1 MKNNSEDMQSDKFM
15 TNLFVCI
22 FVVVFVFLILSFL
35 PFDTK
40 GKTGNTTDV
49 ETSKKVKSLVR
60 SNKIKN
66 FKKYKF
72 RYEYTVTSKGD
83 VPKFMFLLPIPFNE
97 EGKQEIQNLKISPAP
112 EKIIDM
118 GINNIAEIKLT
129 NLTNGTYKI
138 VIEGIANVRT
148 YDIYTA
154 KALNKNTSKETN
166 LKPYLEEEKYIEIY
180 SPYINKIA
188 KSINGST
195 NVEIVDKI
203 YDYVVENI
211 DYSLIEGTPSAEKVL
226 KSKKGKCTGLSA
238 AMVALCRAKKIP
250 ARIVTG
256 NIARK
261 DNQKHTWVEVY
272 FDEYGWV
279 TYDPTIE
286 VSYISYFKNDMFQ
299 KRNKID
305 KTPDL
310 YYIASIKDYFYPWK
324 INYEIEH
331 LDMNK
336 IYLSDIISIEEVTE
350 KN

>member
-1 MKNNSEDMQSDKFM
+1 MKNNSEDTQSDKFM
-15 TNLFVCI
+15 TNLFVGI
-22 FVVVFVFLILSFL
+22 FILIFISLTLSFL

-40 GKTGNTTDV
+40 DKTDNPTDV
-49 ETSKKVKSLVR
+49 EVSKEVKSLVR
-60 SNKIKN
+60 SNEIKN

-72 RYEYTVTSKGD
+72 KYEYTVKSKGD
-83 VPKFMFLLPIPFNE
+83 VTKFMFLLPIPFNE
-97 EGKQEIQNLKISPAP
+97 EGKQEIQNLKISPEP
-112 EKIIDM
+112 LKIIDQ
-118 GINNIAEIKLT
+118 GINKVAEIQLT
-129 NLTNGTYKI
+129 NLTSGTYKI
-138 VIEGIANVRT
+138 IIEGIANVRT
-148 YDIYTA
+148 FDIYTA
-154 KALNKNTSKETN
+154 KTLNKNISKETN
-166 LKPYLEEEKYIEIY
+166 LKPYLDEEKYIETY
-180 SPYINKIA
+180 SPYIKKIA
-188 KSINGST
+188 EKING
-195 NVEIVDKI
+195 NNNIEIVDKI
-203 YDYVVENI
+203 YDYVVENT

-238 AMVALCRAKKIP
+238 SMVALCRAKKIP

-286 VSYISYFKNDMFQ
+286 ITYISYFKNGMFQ
-299 KRNKID
+299 DRKKIE
-305 KTPDL
+305 KIPDL

-336 IYLSDIISIEEVTE
+336 IYLSDIIFVEEITN